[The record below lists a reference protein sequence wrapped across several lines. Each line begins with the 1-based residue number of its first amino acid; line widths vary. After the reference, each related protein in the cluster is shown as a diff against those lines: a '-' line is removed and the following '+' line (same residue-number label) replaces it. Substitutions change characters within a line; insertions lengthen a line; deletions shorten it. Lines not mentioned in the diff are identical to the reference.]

1 MMSQIGLGGMCP
13 FSTWLTDRT
22 GKWVGSGMGA
32 HAISQPGRE
41 YLCKIIELS
50 LFAADFILS
59 HILLFL
65 LLPVICI
72 PMIDRWHSVIL
83 FWLRPSRQIRPP
95 IFSMKQNRL
104 RKRIVRRYATLY
116 FAIFVIFCA
125 LIVGPLVAGKFPVLN

>member
-1 MMSQIGLGGMCP
+1 LGL
-13 FSTWLTDRT
+13 
-22 GKWVGSGMGA
+22 

-59 HILLFL
+59 HVLLFL
-65 LLPVICI
+65 LLPALMI
-72 PMIDRWHSVIL
+72 PYVDRWHSVIL

-116 FAIFVIFCA
+116 FLLFIIFVA
-125 LIVGPLVAGKFPVLN
+125 LVVGPLVAGMYLFLTFILIL